1 MNRQAASSAHVS
13 RSLVPILVKS
23 VRNSGGQP
31 VLPRRREPDLADL
44 AVFTLDPG
52 GRVVSWSVTA
62 AALFGK
68 PSHAAIGKDVCDVL
82 MTGPGQ
88 RELVGH
94 ALAEVAAGR
103 VWAATVAGGSLG
115 EGRFACRWEPMAGPG
130 GAVLAVV
137 QRAWPQRAP
146 SWLNEATA
154 RIGSSLDLA
163 ETASEVADAAVPWFA
178 DVAGIYVIER
188 LLAAEEL
195 ATPRA
200 GPGAAVRRLAARL
213 SSQLEAATGI
223 TLPPG
228 EVVVLEVDSL
238 RSQAMATGKPVLAT
252 NGPRTAVGCT
262 SFLTMPL
269 IARGAVVG
277 CAVFGRA
284 PASPAFSPGDV
295 ALAGALAARAAVG
308 IDNARLYDRERR
320 TAQALQRG
328 LLPGRPDIPA
338 GMEVAHA
345 YLPVGDH
352 VVGGDWHDIVRLPD
366 GRAALIVGD
375 AMGHGPEAAAVMV
388 QLRTAAHT
396 LAELGLPPGQVLRK
410 LDAMAAAMD
419 TAAMDPPATDPAR
432 TGPSALRRAAT
443 GPARTAP
450 AGADTMAAG
459 TAAPF
464 ATCVYAVIDPSGG
477 PSGIA
482 QAGHLPPVLVL
493 PGGETEVLDLPPG
506 LPLGLGAGSFQV
518 TEFTLIPG
526 ATLALY
532 TDGLVE
538 SRTRPIDDGLAALRG
553 ALSSALAEP
562 GSTLD
567 GACQAV
573 TQLMYEQGE
582 DDITLM
588 LARTRQ

>member
-1 MNRQAASSAHVS
+1 
-13 RSLVPILVKS
+13 
-23 VRNSGGQP
+23 
-31 VLPRRREPDLADL
+31 
-44 AVFTLDPG
+44 
-52 GRVVSWSVTA
+52 
-62 AALFGK
+62 
-68 PSHAAIGKDVCDVL
+68 
-82 MTGPGQ
+82 
-88 RELVGH
+88 
-94 ALAEVAAGR
+94 
-103 VWAATVAGGSLG
+103 
-115 EGRFACRWEPMAGPG
+115 
-130 GAVLAVV
+130 
-137 QRAWPQRAP
+137 
-146 SWLNEATA
+146 
-154 RIGSSLDLA
+154 
-163 ETASEVADAAVPWFA
+163 
-178 DVAGIYVIER
+178 
-188 LLAAEEL
+188 
-195 ATPRA
+195 
-200 GPGAAVRRLAARL
+200 VRRLAARL
-213 SSQLEAATGI
+213 SGPVEAATGAA
-223 TLPPG
+223 LPAG
-228 EVVVLEVDSL
+228 EVVVLGADSL
-238 RSQAMATGKPVLAT
+238 RSQAMATCKPVLSSG
-252 NGPRTAVGCT
+252 GPKIVVGCT

-284 PASPAFSPGDV
+284 PTSPAFNPGDV
-295 ALAGALAARAAVG
+295 ALADALAARAAVG

-320 TAQALQRG
+320 TALALQRG
-328 LLPGRPDIPA
+328 LLPGQPDIPA

-396 LAELGLPPGQVLRK
+396 LAELGLPPGQVLHK

-419 TAAMDPPATDPAR
+419 TAALDP
-432 TGPSALRRAAT
+432 AAT
-443 GPARTAP
+443 GPAGT
-450 AGADTMAAG
+450 DTMVTG

-477 PSGIA
+477 ASGIA

-493 PGGETEVLDLPPG
+493 PGGATEVLDLPPG

-518 TEFTLIPG
+518 TRFSLPPG

-553 ALSSALAEP
+553 ALSSALAGP
-562 GSTLD
+562 ASTLD
-567 GACQAV
+567 GACRTV
-573 TQLMYEQGE
+573 TQLLCEHGE

-588 LARTRQ
+588 LARTRR

>member
-1 MNRQAASSAHVS
+1 
-13 RSLVPILVKS
+13 
-23 VRNSGGQP
+23 
-31 VLPRRREPDLADL
+31 VLPRRREPDLAGL
-44 AVFTLDPG
+44 AAFTLDPG

-62 AALFGK
+62 AALFGQQA
-68 PSHAAIGKDVCDVL
+68 PAAIGQHVCDLL

-115 EGRFACRWEPMAGPG
+115 EGRFAFRWEPMAGPG
-130 GAVLAVV
+130 GAVLAVA

-146 SWLNEATA
+146 SWLSEATA

-163 ETASEVADAAVPWFA
+163 ETASEVAEAAVPGFA
-178 DVAGIYVIER
+178 DAVAIYVVER
-188 LLAAEEL
+188 LLAADEL
-195 ATPRA
+195 AWPRA
-200 GPGAAVRRLAARL
+200 GLGTAVRRLAARL
-213 SSQLEAATGI
+213 SGQVEAANGTA
-223 TLPPG
+223 LPPG
-228 EVVVLEVDSL
+228 EVVVLGADSL
-238 RSQAMATGKPVLAT
+238 RSQAMATGKPVLSSDGKIA
-252 NGPRTAVGCT
+252 AGCT
-262 SFLTMPL
+262 SFLAMPL

-284 PASPAFSPGDV
+284 PASPAFNPGDV
-295 ALAGALAARAAVG
+295 ALASALAARAAVG

-328 LLPGRPDIPA
+328 LLPGQPDIPP

-352 VVGGDWHDIVRLPD
+352 VVGGDWHDIIRLPD

-419 TAAMDPPATDPAR
+419 P
-432 TGPSALRRAAT
+432 
-443 GPARTAP
+443 
-450 AGADTMAAG
+450 AAG
-459 TAAPF
+459 
-464 ATCVYAVIDPSGG
+464 V
-477 PSGIA
+477 SGIA

-493 PGGETEVLDLPPG
+493 PDGATEVLDLPPG

-518 TEFTLIPG
+518 TRFNLIPG

-538 SRTRPIDDGLAALRG
+538 SRTRPIDDGLALLRG

-567 GACQAV
+567 GACQTV
-573 TQLMYEQGE
+573 TQLLYEHGE

>member
-1 MNRQAASSAHVS
+1 MAREAVSSAQVS
-13 RSLVPILVKS
+13 RSLVPILVES
-23 VRNSGGQP
+23 LRNSDGPP

-44 AVFTLDPG
+44 AAFTLDSA
-52 GRVVSWSVTA
+52 GRVVSWSGSA

-68 PSHAAIGKDVCDVL
+68 QAHAAIGQDVCDVL

-88 RELVGH
+88 RELVGR

-115 EGRFACRWEPMAGPG
+115 EGRFAFRWEPMAGADG
-130 GAVLAVV
+130 TVLAMV
-137 QRAWPQRAP
+137 QRAWPQRTP

-163 ETASEVADAAVPWFA
+163 ETAAEVADAAVPGFA
-178 DVAGIYVIER
+178 DAAGIYVIER
-188 LLAAEEL
+188 LLSADEL
-195 ATPRA
+195 ASRLA
-200 GPGAAVRRLAARL
+200 GPGAAVRRLAARV
-213 SSQLEAATGI
+213 SGQVEAVNGTA
-223 TLPPG
+223 LPSG
-228 EVVVLEVDSL
+228 EIVVLSADSI
-238 RSQAMATGKPVLAT
+238 RAQAMATGQPVLSSG
-252 NGPRTAVGCT
+252 GPKIAAGCT
-262 SFLTMPL
+262 SFLAMPL
-269 IARGAVVG
+269 IARGGVVG

-284 PASPAFSPGDV
+284 PASPAFNPGDV

-320 TAQALQRG
+320 TALALQRG

-338 GMEVAHA
+338 GLEVAHA

-352 VVGGDWHDIVRLPD
+352 VVGGDWHDIIRLPD

-388 QLRTAAHT
+388 QLRTAART

-419 TAAMDPPATDPAR
+419 TAATDPA
-432 TGPSALRRAAT
+432 TMD
-443 GPARTAP
+443 PARV
-450 AGADTMAAG
+450 AGTDTMAAG

-477 PSGIA
+477 ASEIA

-493 PGGETEVLDLPPG
+493 PSGETEVLDLPPG

-518 TEFTLIPG
+518 TRFSLTPG

-553 ALSSALAEP
+553 ALSSALAAP

-567 GACQAV
+567 GACQTV
-573 TQLMYEQGE
+573 TRLLYEHGE